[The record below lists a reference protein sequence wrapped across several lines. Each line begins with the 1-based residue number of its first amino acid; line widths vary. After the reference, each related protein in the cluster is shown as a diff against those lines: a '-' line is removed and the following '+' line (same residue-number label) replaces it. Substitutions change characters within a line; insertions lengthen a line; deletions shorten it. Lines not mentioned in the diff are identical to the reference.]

1 MKAGIIRL
9 EIAKDKLSSI
19 GLSACT
25 VCLVT
30 KTNLSLIL
38 KIKGARHPWPTGLGS
53 VSSYLTCKMQKVLKN
68 TLSPLF
74 FVF

>member
-19 GLSACT
+19 GLSMYR
-25 VCLVT
+25 
-30 KTNLSLIL
+30 LSCDKDEVELDIEDQKVRDIPGL
-38 KIKGARHPWPTGLGS
+38 WLGS
-53 VSSYLTCKMQKVLKN
+53 VSSYLTCKMQKSFKN
-68 TLSPLF
+68 TLSPPF